1 MKGSKLRSKVGVLLA
16 GLVICSTVL
25 GACRPVTRSTPAAA
39 HSADVAVAWF
49 DLALELVRATPGYS
63 PPVASR
69 ALGYMGVTLYEVVQP
84 GMPGY
89 RSLAGQLNELERVP
103 AIDPAQA
110 YHWPAAANSA
120 LAALVRELFPT
131 APPEQV
137 AAVDALEMRFGQQ
150 FSSMV
155 DAEVQE
161 RSEAWGKAVA
171 AAVIAWSL
179 TDGGHEGYMTNF
191 REDYVPPSGMGLW
204 VKTPPAFSSPLQPYW
219 GGNRPFVI
227 QDGATC
233 LAVAPPAY
241 SEEPGSA
248 FYREA
253 MEVYE
258 TVSRRDPQE
267 VEIALF
273 WADDP
278 GRTATP
284 PGHWV
289 AILGQVLEHEKASL
303 ALAAEAYAKLGVAL
317 ADAFITCWHTKYIYH
332 MPRPI
337 TYIQN
342 VIDVSWNA
350 QGITDPVKTPPFPE
364 YTSGHSVQSSAAALV
379 LTSLFGEHYAFTDRT
394 NEFLGLAPRSYESF
408 AEAADEAARSRL
420 YGGIH
425 YRSAIEQGLQQGRCV
440 GEHVLG
446 LIFEQ

>member
-1 MKGSKLRSKVGVLLA
+1 MSNLKLRSRLRVLLA
-16 GLVICSTVL
+16 GVMICSTIL
-25 GACRPVTRSTPAAA
+25 GACRPVTASVPAAA
-39 HSADVAVAWF
+39 YGEEVAVAWF
-49 DLALELVRATPGYS
+49 DLALDLVRAAPGYS

-69 ALGYMGVTLYEVVQP
+69 TLGYMGVTLYEVVQP

-89 RSLAGQLNELERVP
+89 RSLAGQLNELEKLP
-103 AIDPAQA
+103 AIDPTQA
-110 YHWPAAANSA
+110 YHWPAAANRA
-120 LAALVRELFPT
+120 LATMVRELFPI

-137 AAVDALEMRFGQQ
+137 AAVDALEARFMQQ
-150 FSSMV
+150 FGGEV
-155 DAEVQE
+155 DAAVQQ
-161 RSEAWGKAVA
+161 RSEVWGEVVA
-171 AAVIAWSL
+171 DAILAWSL
-179 TDGGHEGYMTNF
+179 ADGGHQGYLTNF
-191 REDYVPPSGMGLW
+191 PEDYVPPSGVGLW
-204 VKTPPAFSSPLQPYW
+204 VKTPPNFSNALQPSW
-219 GGNRPFVI
+219 GGNRPFVL

-233 LAVAPPAY
+233 PAVAPPAY

-258 TVSRRDPQE
+258 TVSRREPQE
-267 VEIALF
+267 VEIARF

-289 AILGQVLEHEKASL
+289 AILGQVLEHEEASL
-303 ALAAEAYAKLGVAL
+303 ALAAQAYAKLGIAL
-317 ADAFITCWHTKYIYH
+317 ADAFITCWYTKYSYH
-332 MPRPI
+332 VPRPI
-337 TYIQN
+337 SYIQN
-342 VIDVSWNA
+342 VIDASWNA
-350 QGITDPVKTPPFPE
+350 QEITDPVKTPPFPE

-394 NEFLGLAPRSYESF
+394 NESLGLAPRSFGSF

-446 LIFEQ
+446 LVFK